1 MARFNI
7 KMEKLIKDNS
17 DEYEIT
23 RGIDGGLTP
32 DGEWVEG
39 TTEIIKLNMMITTAK
54 KEDYDELN
62 VGNTT
67 KQVVKIRQ
75 IKSEINHI
83 QQDDKF
89 IFNGLKFKVI
99 KDKLYQS
106 HFADFIVKYAITE
119 ADANDKL

>member
-7 KMEKLIKDNS
+7 RMEKLIKDNS
-17 DEYEIT
+17 DEYSIT

-39 TTEIIKLNMMITTAK
+39 TLEIIKMNLMITTAK

-62 VGNTT
+62 IGNTT

-75 IKSEINHI
+75 IKSEPTHI

-89 IFNGLKFKVI
+89 TFNGLNFKVI

-106 HFADFIVKYAITE
+106 HFADFIVKYATTE
-119 ADANDKL
+119 ADANG

>member
-7 KMEKLIKDNS
+7 RMEKLIKDNS
-17 DEYEIT
+17 DEYSIT

-39 TTEIIKLNMMITTAK
+39 TLEIIKMNLMITTAK

-62 VGNTT
+62 IGNTT

-75 IKSEINHI
+75 IKSEPIHI

-89 IFNGLKFKVI
+89 TFNGLNFKVI

-106 HFADFIVKYAITE
+106 HFADFIVKYATTE
-119 ADANDKL
+119 ADANG